1 MTAHAEPM
9 GGPDPAATRAAAVAE
24 FQRRD
29 AWRRRLPLLP
39 ALLFT
44 ILVTQVP
51 FLVNIWFSLQKW
63 TIVPPRGPDFIGLEN
78 FTKGYSNQFFLDAVR
93 ESVTMTV
100 AAVLL
105 SLVIGTVLALLL
117 DRRFSGRGVA
127 RTLLITP
134 FLIMPVVAGLLW
146 KNQIFNSTFGVLNA
160 IIEGLGFDA
169 IPFVERY
176 PFWSIVTVLVWQW
189 SPFMML
195 IILAGLQSQPTDI
208 LEAARVDRASNRG
221 IFTQITLP
229 LLRPYMEL
237 GIVLGAI
244 YLLQVFDHV
253 DVMTGGGPGSTNVP
267 YFVYQR
273 SIGGGWD
280 FGLAAAYSSIVVI
293 ATIIIAPSRCASSPA
308 SSRAR
313 RTHESH
319 GRGPAAPRPVALGH
333 PRAGVITWLVA
344 ALFFFPVFWMLLNSF
359 KTELVPTPSRSSSSS
374 PPWTGGR
381 LARSPSGPAQLRRGV
396 LQLVPRGHRSTLLVL
411 LLPSRPRT
419 RWPSIPSRTGATRC
433 SSSSRRSSS
442 HRRRDPPA
450 VDISAARAPEHA
462 PGAHH
467 PVHGDEPAAGGC
479 GCSTPSSGEVPASSS
494 RPPRWTAPACSGR
507 SRT

>member
-1 MTAHAEPM
+1 VTTNSEPQNS
-9 GGPDPAATRAAAVAE
+9 DRAAQERAAAIAE

-29 AWRRRLPLLP
+29 KWRRRLPLLP

-44 ILVTQVP
+44 IVVTQIP
-51 FLVNIWFSLQKW
+51 FLVNIWFSLQDWK
-63 TIVPPRGPDFIGLEN
+63 IVPPRGPDFVGLEN
-78 FTKGYSNQFFLDAVR
+78 FTKGYSNQFFLD
-93 ESVTMTV
+93 SVMISVLMTV

-105 SLVIGTVLALLL
+105 SLLIGTVLALLL
-117 DRRFSGRGVA
+117 DRQFFGRGIA

-160 IIEGLGFDA
+160 VIEGIGFDA
-169 IPFVERY
+169 VPFVERY

-195 IILAGLQSQPTDI
+195 IILAGLQGQPNDI

-244 YLLQVFDHV
+244 YLLQVFDQV

-280 FGLAAAYSSIVVI
+280 FGLAAAYSIIVVI
-293 ATIIIAPSRCASSPA
+293 ATIIIATFALRVLSS
-308 SSRAR
+308 
-313 RTHESH
+313 
-319 GRGPAAPRPVALGH
+319 
-333 PRAGVITWLVA
+333 
-344 ALFFFPVFWMLLNSF
+344 LFQRQ
-359 KTELVPTPSRSSSSS
+359 E
-374 PPWTGGR
+374 
-381 LARSPSGPAQLRRGV
+381 
-396 LQLVPRGHRSTLLVL
+396 
-411 LLPSRPRT
+411 
-419 RWPSIPSRTGATRC
+419 
-433 SSSSRRSSS
+433 
-442 HRRRDPPA
+442 
-450 VDISAARAPEHA
+450 
-462 PGAHH
+462 
-467 PVHGDEPAAGGC
+467 
-479 GCSTPSSGEVPASSS
+479 
-494 RPPRWTAPACSGR
+494 TA
-507 SRT
+507 